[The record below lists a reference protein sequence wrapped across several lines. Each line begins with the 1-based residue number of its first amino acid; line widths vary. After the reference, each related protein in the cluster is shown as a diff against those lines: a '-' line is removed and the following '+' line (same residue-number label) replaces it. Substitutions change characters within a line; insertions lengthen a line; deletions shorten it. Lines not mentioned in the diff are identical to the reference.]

1 MKKIMFVCLALS
13 NGGAERVVSILS
25 DTLVKKGYTV
35 YVLVLTDREQVYE
48 VHPQIQILKPDKYAH
63 GIKEKMLRIWTVRKA
78 IKTHQID
85 TVIAFSHYN
94 TMYSVV
100 AGTGLHARIIGSERN
115 DPAQIED
122 RRVLH
127 WMRRQLYRKLDC
139 LVCQTEVAKNYF
151 PADIRKKSV
160 VIMNPL
166 NPEKLPQPYTGVRE
180 KRIVCFAR
188 LEKQKNIPMALDA
201 FAKLLKEYPDYSFE
215 IYGDGQERDSIVEY
229 VHSLRLDDCVSVYPF
244 VDNIHEKVLKASM
257 FVLSSDYEGLSNSML
272 EAMAIGLPSVVTDC
286 PCGGAAMV
294 IRDGVNGMLVPVG
307 DANAMYMKMRELI
320 NHPQTAAS
328 ISREA
333 VAIRETLNARKITEE
348 WIQVIGE

>member
-1 MKKIMFVCLALS
+1 M
-13 NGGAERVVSILS
+13 
-25 DTLVKKGYTV
+25 
-35 YVLVLTDREQVYE
+35 
-48 VHPQIQILKPDKYAH
+48 
-63 GIKEKMLRIWTVRKA
+63 
-78 IKTHQID
+78 
-85 TVIAFSHYN
+85 
-94 TMYSVV
+94 
-100 AGTGLHARIIGSERN
+100 
-115 DPAQIED
+115 
-122 RRVLH
+122 
-127 WMRRQLYRKLDC
+127 
-139 LVCQTEVAKNYF
+139 
-151 PADIRKKSV
+151 
-160 VIMNPL
+160 
-166 NPEKLPQPYTGVRE
+166 
-180 KRIVCFAR
+180 
-188 LEKQKNIPMALDA
+188 
-201 FAKLLKEYPDYSFE
+201 
-215 IYGDGQERDSIVEY
+215 EY

>member
-1 MKKIMFVCLALS
+1 M
-13 NGGAERVVSILS
+13 NSI
-25 DTLVKKGYTV
+25 
-35 YVLVLTDREQVYE
+35 ENF
-48 VHPQIQILKPDKYAH
+48 I
-63 GIKEKMLRIWTVRKA
+63 
-78 IKTHQID
+78 
-85 TVIAFSHYN
+85 
-94 TMYSVV
+94 
-100 AGTGLHARIIGSERN
+100 
-115 DPAQIED
+115 
-122 RRVLH
+122 
-127 WMRRQLYRKLDC
+127 
-139 LVCQTEVAKNYF
+139 
-151 PADIRKKSV
+151 
-160 VIMNPL
+160 
-166 NPEKLPQPYTGVRE
+166 
-180 KRIVCFAR
+180 
-188 LEKQKNIPMALDA
+188 
-201 FAKLLKEYPDYSFE
+201 KEYPDYSFE